1 MALDLKPGAT
11 VRVTINKTI
20 KREGARKTLER
31 LFMRDKAVSGPIAA
45 RSKNF
50 KELPKRRGG
59 QIWTKRP
66 NKVHP
71 SLNKGASATIKT
83 TPQAIKDLKSVE
95 TFVEIASAK

>member
-1 MALDLKPGAT
+1 MALELKSGQTIRVKISKA
-11 VRVTINKTI
+11 VR
-20 KREGARKTLER
+20 REGARKTLER
-31 LFMRDKAVSGPIAA
+31 LFLQDKAVSGPIAV

-71 SLNKGASATIKT
+71 ELNIGAEATIKT
-83 TPQAIKDLKSVE
+83 TPQSLKDLRSVE
-95 TFVEIASAK
+95 EFITVQ

>member
-1 MALDLKPGAT
+1 MATAPKPGGT

-20 KREGARKTLER
+20 NRRSARMTLER
-31 LFMRDKAVSGPIAA
+31 LFMMDKSISGPIAI
-45 RSKNF
+45 RSRNF

-71 SLNKGASATIKT
+71 TLGKGVSATIKA
-83 TPQAIKDLKSVE
+83 TPQHMRDLESVAD
-95 TFVEIASAK
+95 FVEIA

>member
-11 VRVTINKTI
+11 VRVTISKTI

-71 SLNKGASATIKT
+71 TLIPGVAASVKV
-83 TPQAIKDLKSVE
+83 TPQAIKDLNSVAD
-95 TFVEIASAK
+95 FISVG